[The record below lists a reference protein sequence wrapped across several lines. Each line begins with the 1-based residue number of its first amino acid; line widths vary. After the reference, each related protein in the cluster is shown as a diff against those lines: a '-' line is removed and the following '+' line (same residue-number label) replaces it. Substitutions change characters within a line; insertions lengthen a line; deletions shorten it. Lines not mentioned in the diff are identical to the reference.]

1 MTPKRARLTGRSVL
15 AAATVAA
22 LGAAGTLIAV
32 PAAQAAAPVAAAS
45 TTSTTSTTA
54 HGATSTTFVIPPGVT
69 TYKAATGRA
78 GVTVTRSPSVSPNVA
93 ITCTVTAS
101 EPFRFY
107 GGPFPWPSGV
117 EGIAHTTCSDIVNS
131 IDMLVVLFKGTTAL
145 SSSERISYQTL
156 QAAADTEYQYSS
168 GSYQTGAIASV
179 TFPDG
184 SSGTSSPAYSA
195 VTTIL

>member
-1 MTPKRARLTGRSVL
+1 MTPKRARLTGRSAL

-22 LGAAGTLIAV
+22 LGAAGTLVAV

-45 TTSTTSTTA
+45 TTSTAA
-54 HGATSTTFVIPPGVT
+54 HGATSTTFVIPPGVS
-69 TYKAATGRA
+69 TYKASTGAA
-78 GVTVTRSPSVSPNVA
+78 GVTVTRSPKVSPNVA

-117 EGIAHTTCSDIVNS
+117 EGIAHTTCSNIVNS

-195 VTTIL
+195 VTTIP